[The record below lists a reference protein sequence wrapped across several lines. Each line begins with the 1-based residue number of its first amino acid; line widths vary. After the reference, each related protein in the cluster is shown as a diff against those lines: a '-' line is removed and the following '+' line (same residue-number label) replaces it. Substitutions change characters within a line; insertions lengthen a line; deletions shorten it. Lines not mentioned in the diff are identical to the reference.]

1 MMAEFVRKL
10 AIRAPLA
17 LVFATSMAVAET
29 AVAQTAAAIVGQVVD
44 QSGATLPGVTVTAT
58 SPALQVP
65 RSRRHRRAGRSTG

>member
-17 LVFATSMAVAET
+17 LVFATSMAVAEP

-58 SPALQVP
+58 SFLIL
-65 RSRRHRRAGRSTG
+65 SSTELSWLKVFWK